1 MAFVTRN
8 RIITTSLAAASLLL
22 AAACAKVG
30 TLPEAVPAQA
40 LSYEV
45 IQDKPDTKAD
55 YSTSVPFV
63 SYAWF
68 LPSGKRWDSD
78 KADAKPYIEGATISY
93 NSGRWLDPTT
103 TYYWPKQGS
112 LTFRA
117 YSPAAMPA
125 GTDISV
131 SAAGGVEL
139 KNWKLNATTNQ
150 GTDFMVAK
158 ISQDQKA
165 NAVTAGYLGVPTLF
179 MHQLAKISV
188 RASLAKPFAP
198 GSGKFIKIH
207 KLTLRH
213 IYTKATFSESEDK
226 WHSRSEV
233 EDIVIYEN
241 AAGLELT
248 VDAQT
253 LINVPTLADGLLL
266 IPQHLS
272 AVPATGPEAQR
283 EGPVLKL
290 EYSDENGTH
299 HSDDYSFEGNIHSY
313 IWNKGQHIRYGIVFG
328 TEEEPIDFNAW
339 VGTWTDG
346 DSKDVNIGQD

>member
-22 AAACAKVG
+22 AAACAKIG

-139 KNWKLNATTNQ
+139 KDWKLNATTNQ
-150 GTDFMVAK
+150 ETDFMVAE
-158 ISQDQKA
+158 ISKDKKA

-179 MHQLAKISV
+179 KHKLAKISV
-188 RASLAKPFAP
+188 RASLAKEFAP

-248 VDAQT
+248 TDAH
-253 LINVPTLADGLLL
+253 TLADGLLL

-272 AVPATGPEAQR
+272 AVPATGLEAQR
-283 EGPVLKL
+283 EGPLLKL
-290 EYSDENGTH
+290 EYSDEVGP
-299 HSDDYSFEGNIHSY
+299 HSDNYSFVGNIGSY

-328 TEEEPIDFNAW
+328 TEEEPIDFNAG
-339 VGTWTDG
+339 VGEWTDG
-346 DSKDVNIGQD
+346 DSNNVNIGQD

>member
-22 AAACAKVG
+22 AAACVKVG

-131 SAAGGVEL
+131 SAAGGVKL
-139 KNWKLNATTNQ
+139 KDWKLNATTNQ

-158 ISQDQKA
+158 ISKDQKA

-188 RASLAKPFAP
+188 RASLAKEFAP

-283 EGPVLKL
+283 ECPVLKL

-346 DSKDVNIGQD
+346 DTKDVNIGQD

>member
-1 MAFVTRN
+1 MAIVTRN
-8 RIITTSLAAASLLL
+8 RIITTSLAAASLFL

-93 NSGRWLDPTT
+93 NSGRWLDQTT

-131 SAAGGVEL
+131 RAAGGVEL
-139 KNWKLNATTNQ
+139 KDWKLNATTNQ

-158 ISQDQKA
+158 IAKDKKA
-165 NAVTAGYLGVPTLF
+165 NAATSGYLGVPTLF
-179 MHQLAKISV
+179 EHKLAKISV
-188 RASLAKPFAP
+188 RASLAKPFTP

-241 AAGLELT
+241 AAVLELT
-248 VDAQT
+248 INAQ
-253 LINVPTLADGLLL
+253 TLADGLLL

-272 AVPATGPEAQR
+272 AVPATGQEAQR
-283 EGPVLKL
+283 GEPVLRL
-290 EYSDENGTH
+290 EYSDEGGT
-299 HSDDYSFEGNIHSY
+299 HSDDYRFVDDIGSY
-313 IWNKGQHIRYGIVFG
+313 LWDKGQHIRYGIVFG
-328 TEEEPIDFNAW
+328 TEDEPIDFNAG

-346 DSKDVNIGQD
+346 DSNNVDIGQD

>member
-45 IQDKPDTKAD
+45 IQDKPDTKAN

-179 MHQLAKISV
+179 MHKLAKISV
-188 RASLAKPFAP
+188 RASLAKPFES
-198 GSGKFIKIH
+198 GSKFIKIH

-241 AAGLELT
+241 TAGLELT
-248 VDAQT
+248 
-253 LINVPTLADGLLL
+253 INAHTLADGLLL

-272 AVPATGPEAQR
+272 AVPTTGQEAQR
-283 EGPVLKL
+283 GEPLLTL
-290 EYSDENGTH
+290 EYSDEGGT
-299 HSDDYSFEGNIHSY
+299 HSDDYSFVGNIHSY

-328 TEEEPIDFNAW
+328 TEEEPIDFNAG

>member
-1 MAFVTRN
+1 MAIVTRN
-8 RIITTSLAAASLLL
+8 RIITTSLAAASLFL

-93 NSGRWLDPTT
+93 NSGRWLDQTT

-139 KNWKLNATTNQ
+139 KDWKLNATTNQ

-158 ISQDQKA
+158 IAMDKKA
-165 NAVTAGYLGVPTLF
+165 NAVTSGYLGVPTMF
-179 MHQLAKISV
+179 EHKLAKISV
-188 RASLAKPFAP
+188 RASLAKEFPD

-226 WHSRSEV
+226 WSSRSEV
-233 EDIVIYEN
+233 EDIVIYEK

-248 VDAQT
+248 IDAQ
-253 LINVPTLADGLLL
+253 TLADGLLL

-272 AVPATGPEAQR
+272 AVPATGQEAPR
-283 EGPVLKL
+283 GEPVLRL
-290 EYSDENGTH
+290 EYSDEVGT
-299 HSDDYSFEGNIHSY
+299 HSDDYRFVDDIGSY
-313 IWNKGQHIRYGIVFG
+313 LWDKGQHIRYGIVFG
-328 TEEEPIDFNAW
+328 TEDEPIDFNAG

-346 DSKDVNIGQD
+346 DSNNVDIGQD

>member
-1 MAFVTRN
+1 MAIVTRN

-45 IQDKPDTKAD
+45 IQDKLDTKAN

-93 NSGRWLDPTT
+93 DSGSGRWLNRTT

-150 GTDFMVAK
+150 GIDFMVAK
-158 ISQDQKA
+158 ISKDKKA
-165 NAVTAGYLGVPTLF
+165 NAVTSGYLGVPTLF
-179 MHQLAKISV
+179 EHKLAKISV
-188 RASLAKPFAP
+188 RASLAKKFPDS
-198 GSGKFIKIH
+198 SGKFIKIH

-248 VDAQT
+248 INAQ
-253 LINVPTLADGLLL
+253 TLADGLLL

-272 AVPATGPEAQR
+272 AVPATGQEAQR
-283 EGPVLKL
+283 GEPVLKL
-290 EYSDENGTH
+290 EYSDEVGTH
-299 HSDDYSFEGNIHSY
+299 FDDYSFVGNIGSY
-313 IWNKGQHIRYGIVFG
+313 LWDKGKHIRYGIVFG
-328 TEEEPIDFNAW
+328 TEDEPIDFNAG

-346 DSKDVNIGQD
+346 NSNNVDIGQD

>member
-22 AAACAKVG
+22 AAACVKVG

-131 SAAGGVEL
+131 SAAGGVKL
-139 KNWKLNATTNQ
+139 KDWKLNATTNQ

-158 ISQDQKA
+158 ISKDQKA

-188 RASLAKPFAP
+188 RASLAKEFAP

-272 AVPATGPEAQR
+272 AVPTTGQEAQR
-283 EGPVLKL
+283 EEPVLTL
-290 EYSDENGTH
+290 EYSDEGGP
-299 HSDDYSFEGNIHSY
+299 HSDNHSFVGNIGSY

-328 TEEEPIDFNAW
+328 TEEEPINFNAG

-346 DSKDVNIGQD
+346 GSKDVNIGQD

>member
-1 MAFVTRN
+1 MAIVARN

-93 NSGRWLDPTT
+93 NSGRWLDPNT

-150 GTDFMVAK
+150 ETDFMVAK
-158 ISQDQKA
+158 IAEDKKA
-165 NAVTAGYLGVPTLF
+165 NAVTAGYLGVPTVF
-179 MHQLAKISV
+179 MHKLAKISV
-188 RASLAKPFAP
+188 RASLAKEFAP

-226 WHSRSEV
+226 WHSRSDV

-253 LINVPTLADGLLL
+253 LADGLLL
-266 IPQHLS
+266 IPQHLHD
-272 AVPATGPEAQR
+272 VPIAGQEAQR
-283 EGPVLKL
+283 GEPALKL
-290 EYSDENGTH
+290 EYSYEGGKH
-299 HSDDYSFEGNIHSY
+299 FDDVYYFERNIGSY

-328 TEEEPIDFNAW
+328 TEEEPIDFNAG

>member
-1 MAFVTRN
+1 MAIVTRN
-8 RIITTSLAAASLLL
+8 RIITTSLAAASLFL

-117 YSPAAMPA
+117 YSPADIPA
-125 GTDISV
+125 ENISV

-139 KNWKLNATTNQ
+139 KDWKLNATTNQ
-150 GTDFMVAK
+150 ETDFMVAK
-158 ISQDQKA
+158 IAKDRKA
-165 NAVTAGYLGVPTLF
+165 NAVTYGYLGVPTLF
-179 MHQLAKISV
+179 KHQLAKISV
-188 RASLAKPFAP
+188 RASLAKEFPD

-207 KLTLRH
+207 KLTLRN
-213 IYTKATFSESEDK
+213 IYTKATFSESEDN
-226 WHSRSEV
+226 WSSRNDV

-241 AAGLELT
+241 TAGLELT
-248 VDAQT
+248 IDAH
-253 LINVPTLADGLLL
+253 TLADGLLL

-272 AVPATGPEAQR
+272 AVPVPGQEAQR
-283 EGPVLKL
+283 GEPVLRL
-290 EYSDENGTH
+290 EYSDDGGT
-299 HSDDYSFEGNIHSY
+299 HSDDYSFVGKIGSHL
-313 IWNKGQHIRYGIVFG
+313 WNKGQHIRYGIVFG
-328 TEEEPIDFNAW
+328 TEDEPIDFNAG
-339 VGTWTDG
+339 VKDWTDG
-346 DSKDVNIGQD
+346 DSNNVDIGQD

>member
-45 IQDKPDTKAD
+45 IQDKPDTKAA

-93 NSGRWLDPTT
+93 NAGRWLDPAT

-139 KNWKLNATTNQ
+139 KNWKLNATINQ

-179 MHQLAKISV
+179 MHKLAKISV
-188 RASLAKPFAP
+188 RASLAKEFAP

-213 IYTKATFSESEDK
+213 IYTKATFSESADK

-241 AAGLELT
+241 DAGLELT
-248 VDAQT
+248 VDAQ
-253 LINVPTLADGLLL
+253 TLADGLLL

-272 AVPATGPEAQR
+272 AVPATGLEAQR
-283 EGPVLKL
+283 EGPVLTL
-290 EYSDENGTH
+290 EYSDEGGT
-299 HSDDYSFEGNIHSY
+299 HSDDYSFVGNIHSY

-328 TEEEPIDFNAW
+328 TEEKPIDFNAG
-339 VGTWTDG
+339 VGEWTDG
-346 DSKDVNIGQD
+346 DSNNVNIGQD

>member
-45 IQDKPDTKAD
+45 IQDKPDTKAVYD
-55 YSTSVPFV
+55 TSVPFV

-93 NSGRWLDPTT
+93 NSGRWLDPNT

-131 SAAGGVEL
+131 SAASGVEL
-139 KNWKLNATTNQ
+139 KGWKLNATTNQ

-165 NAVTAGYLGVPTLF
+165 NAVTAGHLGVPTVF
-179 MHQLAKISV
+179 MHKLAKISV
-188 RASLAKPFAP
+188 RASLAKPFES
-198 GSGKFIKIH
+198 GSSKFIKIH

-248 VDAQT
+248 
-253 LINVPTLADGLLL
+253 INAHTLADGLLL

-272 AVPATGPEAQR
+272 AVPATGLEAQR
-283 EGPVLKL
+283 EGPLLTL
-290 EYSDENGTH
+290 EYSDEGGT
-299 HSDDYSFEGNIHSY
+299 HSDDYSFVGNIHSY

-328 TEEEPIDFNAW
+328 TEEEPIDFNAG

-346 DSKDVNIGQD
+346 DSNNVNIGQD

>member
-150 GTDFMVAK
+150 ETDFMVAK
-158 ISQDQKA
+158 ISKDKKA
-165 NAVTAGYLGVPTLF
+165 NAVTSGYLGVPTLF
-179 MHQLAKISV
+179 KHKLAKISV

-198 GSGKFIKIH
+198 GSGKSIKIR

-213 IYTKATFSESEDK
+213 IYTKATFSESENESEDE
-226 WHSRSEV
+226 WSSRSEV
-233 EDIVIYEN
+233 EDIIIYEN
-241 AAGLELT
+241 TDGLELT
-248 VDAQT
+248 NNAQT
-253 LINVPTLADGLLL
+253 LVEVLL

-272 AVPATGPEAQR
+272 AVPATGQAQR
-283 EGPVLKL
+283 DEPLLTL
-290 EYSDENGTH
+290 EYSDEVGTLR
-299 HSDDYSFEGNIHSY
+299 SDDYSFVGNIHSY
-313 IWNKGQHIRYGIVFG
+313 IWDEGQHIRYGIVFG
-328 TEEEPIDFNAW
+328 TEDEPIDFNAG
-339 VGTWTDG
+339 VGTWTEGNSNNVD
-346 DSKDVNIGQD
+346 IGQD

>member
-8 RIITTSLAAASLLL
+8 RIITTSLAAASLFL
-22 AAACAKVG
+22 AAACAKIG
-30 TLPEAVPAQA
+30 TLPESVPAQA

-198 GSGKFIKIH
+198 GSGKSIKIR

-248 VDAQT
+248 TDAH
-253 LINVPTLADGLLL
+253 TLADGLLL

-272 AVPATGPEAQR
+272 AVPTTGQEAQR
-283 EGPVLKL
+283 EEPVLTL
-290 EYSDENGTH
+290 EYSDEGGP
-299 HSDDYSFEGNIHSY
+299 HSDNYSFVGNIGSY

-328 TEEEPIDFNAW
+328 TEEEPIDFNAG

-346 DSKDVNIGQD
+346 GSKDVNIDQD

>member
-55 YSTSVPFV
+55 YDASVPFV

-93 NSGRWLDPTT
+93 DSGSGRWLDPTT

-150 GTDFMVAK
+150 ETDFMVAEIAK
-158 ISQDQKA
+158 DRKA
-165 NAVTAGYLGVPTLF
+165 NAVTSGYLGVPTLF
-179 MHQLAKISV
+179 KHKLAKISV
-188 RASLAKPFAP
+188 RASLAKKFPDD
-198 GSGKFIKIH
+198 SKFIKIH
-207 KLTLRH
+207 KLTLRN

-241 AAGLELT
+241 DAGLELKI
-248 VDAQT
+248 DAQ
-253 LINVPTLADGLLL
+253 TLADGLLL

-272 AVPATGPEAQR
+272 AVPATGLEAQR
-283 EGPVLKL
+283 EGPLLKL
-290 EYSDENGTH
+290 EYSDEGGTH
-299 HSDDYSFEGNIHSY
+299 SDNYSFVGNIGSY
-313 IWNKGQHIRYGIVFG
+313 IWDEGQHIRYGIVFG
-328 TEEEPIDFNAW
+328 TEEEPIDFNAG
-339 VGTWTDG
+339 VDTWTEGNSNNVD
-346 DSKDVNIGQD
+346 IGQD

>member
-93 NSGRWLDPTT
+93 DSDSGRWLDPTT

-131 SAAGGVEL
+131 SASGGVEL

-150 GTDFMVAK
+150 GTDFMVAN
-158 ISQDQKA
+158 IAQDRKA
-165 NAVTAGYLGVPTLF
+165 NAVTSGYLGVPTLF
-179 MHQLAKISV
+179 EHKLAKISV
-188 RASLAKPFAP
+188 RASLAKKFPDS
-198 GSGKFIKIH
+198 SGKFIKIH

-248 VDAQT
+248 INAQ
-253 LINVPTLADGLLL
+253 TLADGLLL

-272 AVPATGPEAQR
+272 AVPATGQEAQR
-283 EGPVLKL
+283 GEPVLKL
-290 EYSDENGTH
+290 EYSDEVGTH
-299 HSDDYSFEGNIHSY
+299 FDDYSFVGNIGSY
-313 IWNKGQHIRYGIVFG
+313 LWDKGKHIRYGIVFG
-328 TEEEPIDFNAW
+328 TEDEPIDFNAG

-346 DSKDVNIGQD
+346 NSNNVDIGQD